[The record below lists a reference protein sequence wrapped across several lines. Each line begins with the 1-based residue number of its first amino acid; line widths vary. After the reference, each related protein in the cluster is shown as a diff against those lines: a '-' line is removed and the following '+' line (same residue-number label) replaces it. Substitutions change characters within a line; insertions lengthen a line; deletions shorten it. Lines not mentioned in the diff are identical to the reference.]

1 MNITDP
7 IRARAN
13 AGASGP
19 AIIAGDATIGY
30 RHFERMLD
38 RIAGHALAEGL
49 GPGQVVALARTTPV
63 ASVVLPL
70 ALARIGVA
78 TRMATKRVIGRADAV
93 LVRRG
98 DEVRS
103 PVRTVAYDDDW
114 FAVPR
119 TATSQPVASHQD
131 PDAVCRIFPTSGT
144 TGEQKSV
151 AVTHAMMAARV
162 RAKDAAEPLPLG
174 TRLLVTMG
182 PAGPYGFRDTLR
194 TLWAGGT
201 VVLLRSLEELA
212 ARLELDRV
220 TWLVAPP
227 ATLISLVEARTRGAG
242 PIASLGTVEVGGS
255 AMSPAL
261 YQTVRERVCPNVV
274 VSFGATE
281 SGTVACAPMEDV
293 LGRPGA
299 VGRVLP
305 GFEVRIVDDD
315 GRELPRGADGTLAI
329 RGAACAMSY
338 VDDDEGS
345 RRVFRDGWFHPGDI
359 ARFDDDGVL
368 VIRGRHDERINVGG
382 SKATP
387 EVIESFVL
395 SILGVVDAAAFAY
408 SSAQGLD
415 RVGLAIVADATFDFD
430 AFRSQCEAR
439 LGVFTPQTVLRLREI
454 PRNANGKVERRALA
468 DMLPPGATGGAR
480 TILGR

>member
-212 ARLELDRV
+212 ARDRK
-220 TWLVAPP
+220 
-227 ATLISLVEARTRGAG
+227 S
-242 PIASLGTVEVGGS
+242 
-255 AMSPAL
+255 
-261 YQTVRERVCPNVV
+261 VV
-274 VSFGATE
+274 
-281 SGTVACAPMEDV
+281 
-293 LGRPGA
+293 
-299 VGRVLP
+299 
-305 GFEVRIVDDD
+305 
-315 GRELPRGADGTLAI
+315 
-329 RGAACAMSY
+329 
-338 VDDDEGS
+338 
-345 RRVFRDGWFHPGDI
+345 
-359 ARFDDDGVL
+359 
-368 VIRGRHDERINVGG
+368 
-382 SKATP
+382 
-387 EVIESFVL
+387 
-395 SILGVVDAAAFAY
+395 
-408 SSAQGLD
+408 
-415 RVGLAIVADATFDFD
+415 
-430 AFRSQCEAR
+430 
-439 LGVFTPQTVLRLREI
+439 
-454 PRNANGKVERRALA
+454 
-468 DMLPPGATGGAR
+468 
-480 TILGR
+480 